1 MKNNL
6 LEHIILYVLMVCVS
20 LILATLVRISAISL
34 GVDDFTA
41 FIVFVIVLAVQLVV
55 YLSIHV
61 VMQDVM
67 VPLIGKVL
75 SMFPFFKKKIESR
88 QAIIQEEVKEPL
100 SLEQI
105 RAEQQ
110 QNKDKKKEDKLNT
123 ALDYTRNTFALYL
136 SDNDLDI
143 LCQNLQ
149 IYIDKLDFDNLK
161 PVKVKTLTA
170 LDLRHFG
177 WNIWNSFKPR
187 NQMDIA
193 HFLKIVFPDI
203 FRDAE
208 VESIK
213 RHLKDDER
221 KGAVKIEERIKK
233 NTH

>member
-1 MKNNL
+1 
-6 LEHIILYVLMVCVS
+6 MVCVS

-41 FIVFVIVLAVQLVV
+41 FIVFVIVLAVQVIV

-67 VPLIGKVL
+67 VPLIGKAL
-75 SMFPFFKKKIESR
+75 SMIPFFKKKIESR
-88 QAIIQEEVKEPL
+88 QTIVKEEVKEPL
-100 SLEQI
+100 SLEEI

-123 ALDYTRNTFALYL
+123 TLDYTRNTFALYL

-143 LCQNLQ
+143 LCQNIQ

-161 PVKVKTLTA
+161 PVRIQTLTA

-187 NQMDIA
+187 NQIDIA
-193 HFLKIVFPDI
+193 HFLKITFPDI
-203 FRDAE
+203 FRDTE

-213 RHLKDDER
+213 RHLKDDEK
-221 KGAVKIEERIKK
+221 KGVVTIQ
-233 NTH
+233 

>member
-1 MKNNL
+1 
-6 LEHIILYVLMVCVS
+6 MVCVS

-67 VPLIGKVL
+67 VPLIGKAL
-75 SMFPFFKKKIESR
+75 LMIPFFKKKIES
-88 QAIIQEEVKEPL
+88 QQPIVEVDSKEPL
-100 SLEQI
+100 SLEEI

-110 QNKDKKKEDKLNT
+110 QNNDKKKEDKLNA
-123 ALDYTRNTFALYL
+123 ALDYTGNTFALYL

-149 IYIDKLDFDNLK
+149 IYIEKLDFDNLK

-203 FRDAE
+203 FREAE

-213 RHLKDDER
+213 RHLKDDEK
-221 KGAVKIEERIKK
+221 KGLVKIEEKI
-233 NTH
+233 N

>member
-1 MKNNL
+1 
-6 LEHIILYVLMVCVS
+6 MVCVS

-41 FIVFVIVLAVQLVV
+41 FIVFVIVLAVQLIV

-67 VPLIGKVL
+67 VTLIGKGL
-75 SMFPFFKKKIESR
+75 SMIPFFKKKIESR
-88 QAIIQEEVKEPL
+88 QSIVEEETKESL
-100 SLEQI
+100 SLEEI

-123 ALDYTRNTFALYL
+123 ALDYTRKTFALYL

-203 FRDAE
+203 FREAE
-208 VESIK
+208 MESIK
-213 RHLKDDER
+213 RHLKDDEK
-221 KGAVKIEERIKK
+221 KGAVKIEEMI
-233 NTH
+233 NS

>member
-1 MKNNL
+1 
-6 LEHIILYVLMVCVS
+6 MVCVS

-67 VPLIGKVL
+67 VPLIGKAL
-75 SMFPFFKKKIESR
+75 SMIPCFKKKIENR
-88 QAIIQEEVKEPL
+88 QTIVEEEVKEPL

-143 LCQNLQ
+143 ICQNIQ

-161 PVKVKTLTA
+161 PVRVKTLTA

-187 NQMDIA
+187 NQMNIA
-193 HFLKIVFPDI
+193 HFLKTVFPDV
-203 FRDAE
+203 FREAE

-221 KGAVKIEERIKK
+221 KGLVKIEERI
-233 NTH
+233 N

>member
-61 VMQDVM
+61 VMQDAM
-67 VPLIGKVL
+67 VPLIGKAL
-75 SMFPFFKKKIESR
+75 SMIPFFKKKIESR
-88 QAIIQEEVKEPL
+88 QTIVKEEVKEPL
-100 SLEQI
+100 SLEEI

-143 LCQNLQ
+143 ICQNIQ
-149 IYIDKLDFDNLK
+149 IYIDKIDFDNLK
-161 PVKVKTLTA
+161 PVRVKTLTA

-177 WNIWNSFKPR
+177 WNMWNSFKPR

-203 FRDAE
+203 FRETE

-221 KGAVKIEERIKK
+221 KGLVKINLNI
-233 NTH
+233 

>member
-41 FIVFVIVLAVQLVV
+41 FIVFAIVLAVQLVV

-67 VPLIGKVL
+67 VPLIGKAL
-75 SMFPFFKKKIESR
+75 SMIPFFKKKIKSR
-88 QAIIQEEVKEPL
+88 QPIVEEESKEPL
-100 SLEQI
+100 SLEEI

-170 LDLRHFG
+170 LDLRHFC

-221 KGAVKIEERIKK
+221 KGAVKINLNI
-233 NTH
+233 

>member
-1 MKNNL
+1 
-6 LEHIILYVLMVCVS
+6 MVCVS

-75 SMFPFFKKKIESR
+75 SMIPFFKKKIESR
-88 QAIIQEEVKEPL
+88 QTIVEEESKEPF
-100 SLEQI
+100 SLEEI

-123 ALDYTRNTFALYL
+123 ALDYTRNVFALYL

-143 LCQNLQ
+143 LCRNLQ

-203 FRDAE
+203 FRDTE

-221 KGAVKIEERIKK
+221 KGAVKINLNI
-233 NTH
+233 